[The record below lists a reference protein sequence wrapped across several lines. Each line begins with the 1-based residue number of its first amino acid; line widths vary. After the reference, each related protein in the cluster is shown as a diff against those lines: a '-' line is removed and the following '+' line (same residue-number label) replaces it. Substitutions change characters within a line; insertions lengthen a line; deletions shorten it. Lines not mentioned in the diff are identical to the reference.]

1 MDEHDENQL
10 AEFQETQTEDSFGA
24 IEDQRI
30 DRMHD
35 ILIAVLTE
43 VVGDETNNRHSL
55 RSDLIAAVHSLK
67 DAIDNY
73 ATNLADVQVVKLEE
87 QIFTL
92 RGVVTQLKSQLNKL
106 NAIIC
111 RLSNLLTRATI

>member
-1 MDEHDENQL
+1 MDEHNENQL
-10 AEFQETQTEDSFGA
+10 VEFQETQTEDSFGA

-35 ILIAVLTE
+35 ILIAILTE
-43 VVGDETNNRHSL
+43 VVGDDSNNHHSL
-55 RSDLIAAVHSLK
+55 RSDLIAVVHTLK
-67 DAIDNY
+67 DAIANY

-92 RGVVTQLKSQLNKL
+92 RGEVTQLKTQLNKL

-111 RLSNLLTRATI
+111 RLSNLLSKAAI

>member
-1 MDEHDENQL
+1 MDAHDENEL
-10 AEFQETQTEDSFGA
+10 VEFQETQTEDSFVA

-35 ILIAVLTE
+35 ILITILTE
-43 VVGDETNNRHSL
+43 LVGDHSSNHHSL
-55 RSDLIAAVHSLK
+55 RSDVIVVVITLK

-73 ATNLADVQVVKLEE
+73 ATNVADVQVVKIKE
-87 QIFTL
+87 QIFVL
-92 RGVVTQLKSQLNKL
+92 QREVRHLKTQLNKL

-111 RLSNLLTRATI
+111 R